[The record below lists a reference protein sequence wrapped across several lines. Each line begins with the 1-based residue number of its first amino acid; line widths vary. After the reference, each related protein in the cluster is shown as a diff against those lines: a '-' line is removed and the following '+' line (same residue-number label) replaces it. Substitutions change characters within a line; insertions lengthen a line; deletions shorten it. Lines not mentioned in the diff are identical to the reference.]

1 MTSVAVV
8 VPELLPVPPVQGGA
22 VEHWVDAVIRRMAGP
37 GRRLAVVSRPAG
49 IAGPEGV
56 EFIGIPWTPFERL
69 FQSLKNKVTWRNP
82 LRYVAKFQNV
92 FSYGVRAARAVRDF
106 DLIYVQNEPNILL
119 FVRPRAG
126 QRVVLHMHNDHLSSR
141 LFRPLYRRVLARVDT
156 VLCVSDYIRRRAVE
170 CFPEYTARFQV
181 VLNATDPEIFKPY
194 GEAALPEL
202 SGLVRLEPGCR
213 HLLYAGRLTPV
224 KGVHVLIEAFRD
236 IRRRLPDV
244 RLIVTGSSF
253 FAGAAPT
260 AYEEELA
267 ALAAPV
273 REAIV
278 FTGYLPHDKLRYLYS
293 AVDVVVFPSVWPE
306 PFGLVMLEAMAS
318 GTCLIASRVGGV
330 PEVVEHGKNG
340 VLVEP
345 DDAQALAD
353 AVCDTLGQAPM
364 MRLVEA
370 EGRRCVVGNY
380 TWERLV
386 GDLERALGFS
396 HKISY
401 AANSTT

>member
-1 MTSVAVV
+1 MTSVAIV

-49 IAGPEGV
+49 VAGTEGV
-56 EFIGIPWTPFERL
+56 EFIGIPWTPLERF
-69 FQSLKNKVTWRNP
+69 FQSVKDKVTWKNP

-92 FSYGVRAARAVRDF
+92 FSYGLRAARAVRDF
-106 DLIYVQNEPNILL
+106 DLVYLQNEPNILL
-119 FVRPRAG
+119 FVKPRAG

-141 LFRPLYRRVLARVDT
+141 LFRPMYRRLLARVDT
-156 VLCVSDYIRRRAVE
+156 VLCVSDYIRRRAVA
-170 CFPEYTARFQV
+170 CFPEYAERFHV

-202 SGLVRLEPGCR
+202 SGLVHLEPGCR
-213 HLLYAGRLTPV
+213 HLLYVGRLTPV

-236 IRRRLPDV
+236 IHRRLPDV
-244 RLIVTGSSF
+244 QLIVTGSSF
-253 FAGAAPT
+253 FAGATRT

-278 FTGYLPHDKLRYLYS
+278 FTGYLPHEKLRYLYS
-293 AVDVVVFPSVWPE
+293 AVDAVVFPSVWPE

-330 PEVVEHGKNG
+330 PEVVEDGRNG

-345 DDAQALAD
+345 DNPQALAD
-353 AVCDTLGQAPM
+353 AVCETLRQQPM
-364 MRLVEA
+364 MRLIEN
-370 EGRRCVVGNY
+370 EGRRCVVESY
-380 TWERLV
+380 SWKRLV
-386 GDLERALGFS
+386 AELEQNIFM
-396 HKISY
+396 
-401 AANSTT
+401 AA